1 MAGMTPAWLHGPL
14 ARVGWEGRRAV
25 RRLGAGS
32 GPAWLL
38 AGLAAALLL
47 SAWWLREAQHER
59 WQRASRAAA
68 SADAP
73 APATAAPTSEPDG
86 RARLRAFDAR
96 LPPHDDIPSVLQELI
111 LLAEAQGL
119 VLARG
124 AYRPQVDAQG
134 GYLRYR
140 MTLPVTGPAD
150 AVQRFMMA
158 ALRSQATLSL
168 ESVQFKRERRDTSV
182 VEARIQ
188 WALLTRLPAVP
199 APRGVTT
206 P

>member
-1 MAGMTPAWLHGPL
+1 MAGMTPAWLRGTL
-14 ARVGWEGRRAV
+14 ARVGWQGRRAF
-25 RRLGAGS
+25 RRLGTGS

-47 SAWWLREAQHER
+47 AAWWLREAEHER

-68 SADAP
+68 FADAP
-73 APATAAPTSEPDG
+73 TPAAAAPTTEPDG
-86 RARLRAFDAR
+86 RARLRAFDER

-124 AYRPQVDAQG
+124 TYRAQVDAQG

-188 WALLTRLPAVP
+188 WALLTRLPAAA
-199 APRGVTT
+199 APRVAIA